1 MHKRDKVKAALN
13 ELNLNL
19 RRAER
24 LNFNIKDE
32 TITDVAKKHLKVY
45 EMSDEDFIRKFS
57 RLR

>member
-57 RLR
+57 KLR